1 MRDDDGFRCRFSSST
16 SDDIYDDNTEER
28 NGGEMSSFSCA
39 LNVMLRDV
47 RVCECV
53 CVCVCLR
60 GGGEFVVKKF
70 TKTRISHLSIYFRL
84 FYFVRT
90 QMLDENVP
98 SVTASIIDGN
108 SDRVAAVIHRER

>member
-47 RVCECV
+47 RACECV
-53 CVCVCLR
+53 CARVFERRRRICGEQRKNLRKLASHILVFIFVSSISSGRKCL
-60 GGGEFVVKKF
+60 
-70 TKTRISHLSIYFRL
+70 TKTFLVLLRVLL
-84 FYFVRT
+84 
-90 QMLDENVP
+90 
-98 SVTASIIDGN
+98 TATAIVSPL
-108 SDRVAAVIHRER
+108 